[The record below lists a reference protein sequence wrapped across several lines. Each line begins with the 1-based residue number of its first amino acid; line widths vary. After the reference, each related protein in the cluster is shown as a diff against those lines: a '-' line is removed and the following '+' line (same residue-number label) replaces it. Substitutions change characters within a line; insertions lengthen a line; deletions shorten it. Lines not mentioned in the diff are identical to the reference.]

1 MNFGHLKILLY
12 EKVKL
17 IYTMYKI
24 DQIKCILNVLNM
36 YIKLIED
43 MFRLK
48 LKKKVINKL
57 CSYLKVITV

>member
-1 MNFGHLKILLY
+1 
-12 EKVKL
+12 
-17 IYTMYKI
+17 MYKI